1 MFRKVISTIAILT
14 AFSPA
19 FADSSTPSAALQ
31 AYVKTVAAATSWS
44 QITPLMSDA
53 ANGELS
59 ALSAADQKGMLGFIT
74 GIRADQKDFRIVSE
88 EINGIKATI
97 HATGCLDGE
106 SFDETTQLEH
116 EAGTWKVRKVNM
128 GQDGKK
134 C

>member
-1 MFRKVISTIAILT
+1 
-14 AFSPA
+14 
-19 FADSSTPSAALQ
+19 
-31 AYVKTVAAATSWS
+31 
-44 QITPLMSDA
+44 MSDA

-97 HATGCLDGE
+97 YATGCLDGE
-106 SFDETTQLEH
+106 AFDETTQLEN

-128 GQDGKK
+128 SQYGKSADSFNLVFLNK
-134 C
+134 SQETEVGSAKVGNTGTAAYSTH